1 MCSAENSTEHVSKGI
16 ILSKIGEMIEYA
28 GKKYVVGEKVIA
40 NKNSVYE
47 GLIGTIYEIH
57 TDTEKETCNETPDIY
72 CRFREPVMTVNKEK
86 VRRRLSEAYKKDI
99 RLADVGLDCVIMS
112 PEMLVCMS
120 DLDDGAYKKKVYLLI
135 EDAAVDSDTF
145 YTTDVFADMDM
156 AQQQFEIKL
165 SKEMDKGML
174 KDITV
179 SDEYVLEVGDN
190 SFEYFRSGRFCEW
203 HYSLKIIEDE
213 IVIPLEFVKE
223 INKIF
228 FDELVADNAG
238 LSNAVKEEL
247 GNDKKFLDKYVS
259 CVNKV
264 AEELVIQSIKR
275 K

>member
-28 GKKYVVGEKVIA
+28 GKKYAVGEKVIA

-72 CRFREPVMTVNKEK
+72 CRFREPVMKVNKEK
-86 VRRRLSEAYKKDI
+86 VRKRLSEAYKKDI

-238 LSNAVKEEL
+238 LSKAVKEEL
-247 GNDKKFLDKYVS
+247 GNDKKFLDKYIS
-259 CVNKV
+259 FVNRV
-264 AEELVIQSIKR
+264 AEELVIQSLKR

>member
-28 GKKYVVGEKVIA
+28 GKKYAVGEKVIA

-57 TDTEKETCNETPDIY
+57 TDTEKESCNETPDIY
-72 CRFREPVMTVNKEK
+72 CRFREPVMKVNKEK
-86 VRRRLSEAYKKDI
+86 VRKRLSEAYKKDI

-213 IVIPLEFVKE
+213 IVIPNEFIKE

-228 FDELVADNAG
+228 FDEFVGNNPCLRDD
-238 LSNAVKEEL
+238 VKEEL
-247 GNDKKFLDKYVS
+247 RNDESFMDRYIS
-259 CVNKV
+259 FINKV
-264 AEELVIQSIKR
+264 AEEFVFQSLKR
-275 K
+275 S

>member
-28 GKKYVVGEKVIA
+28 GKKYAVGEKVIA

-72 CRFREPVMTVNKEK
+72 CRFQEPVMTVNKEK
-86 VRRRLSEAYKKDI
+86 VRKRLSEAYKKDI
-99 RLADVGLDCVIMS
+99 RLADAGLDCVIMS

-259 CVNKV
+259 FVNKV

>member
-28 GKKYVVGEKVIA
+28 GKKYAVGEKVIA

-72 CRFREPVMTVNKEK
+72 CRFREPVMKVNKEK
-86 VRRRLSEAYKKDI
+86 VRKRLSEAYKKDI

-135 EDAAVDSDTF
+135 EDAAVDNDTF

-238 LSNAVKEEL
+238 LSKAVKEEL
-247 GNDKKFLDKYVS
+247 GNDKKFLDKYIS
-259 CVNKV
+259 FVNRV
-264 AEELVIQSIKR
+264 AEELVIQSLKR

>member
-28 GKKYVVGEKVIA
+28 GKKYAVGEKVIA

-57 TDTEKETCNETPDIY
+57 IGKDTCNETPDIY
-72 CRFREPVMTVNKEK
+72 CRFQEPVMTVNKEK
-86 VRRRLSEAYKKDI
+86 VRKRLSEAYKKDI
-99 RLADVGLDCVIMS
+99 RLADAGLDCVIMS

-165 SKEMDKGML
+165 SKEKNKGML

-259 CVNKV
+259 FVNRV

>member
-28 GKKYVVGEKVIA
+28 GKKYAVGEKVIA

-57 TDTEKETCNETPDIY
+57 TDTEKESCNETPDIY
-72 CRFREPVMTVNKEK
+72 CRFREPVMKVNKEK
-86 VRRRLSEAYKKDI
+86 VRKRLSEAYKKDI

-228 FDELVADNAG
+228 FDEFVGNNPCLRDDVQ
-238 LSNAVKEEL
+238 EEL
-247 GNDKKFLDKYVS
+247 RNDESFMDRYIS
-259 CVNKV
+259 FINKV
-264 AEELVIQSIKR
+264 AEEFVFQSLKR
-275 K
+275 S

>member
-1 MCSAENSTEHVSKGI
+1 MCSAENSTEHVSKEI

-28 GKKYVVGEKVIA
+28 GKKYAVGEKVIA

-72 CRFREPVMTVNKEK
+72 CRFQEPVMKVNKEK
-86 VRRRLSEAYKKDI
+86 VRKRLSEAYKKDI

-259 CVNKV
+259 FVNKV
-264 AEELVIQSIKR
+264 AEEFVIQSIKR

>member
-1 MCSAENSTEHVSKGI
+1 MCSAENGTERISKEI
-16 ILSKIGEMIEYA
+16 IMTKIGEMIEYA
-28 GKKYVVGEKVIA
+28 GKKYAVGEKVIA

-57 TDTEKETCNETPDIY
+57 IGKDTCNETPDIY
-72 CRFREPVMTVNKEK
+72 CRFREPVMKVNKEK
-86 VRRRLSEAYKKDI
+86 VRKRLSEAYKKDI
-99 RLADVGLDCVIMS
+99 RLADAGLDCVIMS

-135 EDAAVDSDTF
+135 EDAAVDNDTF

-203 HYSLKIIEDE
+203 HYSLKIIEEE
-213 IVIPLEFVKE
+213 IVIPNEFIKE

-228 FDELVADNAG
+228 FDEFVGNNPC
-238 LSNAVKEEL
+238 LSDDVKEEL
-247 GNDKKFLDKYVS
+247 RNDESFMDRYIS
-259 CVNKV
+259 FINKV
-264 AEELVIQSIKR
+264 AEEFIFQSLKQI
-275 K
+275 

>member
-28 GKKYVVGEKVIA
+28 GKKYAVGEKVIA

-72 CRFREPVMTVNKEK
+72 CRFQEPVMKVNKEK
-86 VRRRLSEAYKKDI
+86 VRKRLSEAYKKDI

-213 IVIPLEFVKE
+213 IVILLEFVKE

>member
-28 GKKYVVGEKVIA
+28 GKKYAVGEKVIA

-72 CRFREPVMTVNKEK
+72 CRFQEPVMKVNKEK
-86 VRRRLSEAYKKDI
+86 VRKRLSEAYKKDI
-99 RLADVGLDCVIMS
+99 RLADVCLDCVIMS

-135 EDAAVDSDTF
+135 EDAAVDNDTF

>member
-28 GKKYVVGEKVIA
+28 GKKYAVGEKVIA

-72 CRFREPVMTVNKEK
+72 CRFQEPVMKVNKEK
-86 VRRRLSEAYKKDI
+86 VRKRLSEAYKKDI

-179 SDEYVLEVGDN
+179 SDEYVLEVGDT

-203 HYSLKIIEDE
+203 HYSLKIIEEE
-213 IVIPLEFVKE
+213 IVIKNEFIKE

-228 FDELVADNAG
+228 FDEFVGNNPCLRDD
-238 LSNAVKEEL
+238 VKEEL
-247 GNDKKFLDKYVS
+247 RNDESFMDRYIS
-259 CVNKV
+259 FINKV
-264 AEELVIQSIKR
+264 AEEFVFQSLKR
-275 K
+275 S

>member
-28 GKKYVVGEKVIA
+28 GKKYAVGEKVIA

-72 CRFREPVMTVNKEK
+72 CRFQEPVMTVNKEK
-86 VRRRLSEAYKKDI
+86 VRKRLSEAYKKDI
-99 RLADVGLDCVIMS
+99 RLADAGLDCVIMS

-213 IVIPLEFVKE
+213 IVIPNEFIKE

-238 LSNAVKEEL
+238 LSKAVKEEL
-247 GNDKKFLDKYVS
+247 GNDKKFLDKYIS
-259 CVNKV
+259 FVNRV

>member
-1 MCSAENSTEHVSKGI
+1 MCSAEKSTEHVSKGI
-16 ILSKIGEMIEYA
+16 IFSKIGEMIEYA
-28 GKKYVVGEKVIA
+28 GKKYAIGEKVIA

-47 GLIGTIYEIH
+47 GLIGMIYEIH
-57 TDTEKETCNETPDIY
+57 IGKDTCNETPDIY
-72 CRFREPVMTVNKEK
+72 CRFQEPVMTVNKEK
-86 VRRRLSEAYKKDI
+86 VRKRLSEAYKKDI
-99 RLADVGLDCVIMS
+99 RLDDAGLDCVIMS

-228 FDELVADNAG
+228 FDELVADNTG
-238 LSNAVKEEL
+238 LSKAVKEEL
-247 GNDKKFLDKYVS
+247 GNDKKFLDKYIS
-259 CVNKV
+259 FVNRV

>member
-28 GKKYVVGEKVIA
+28 GKKYAVGEKVIA

-72 CRFREPVMTVNKEK
+72 CRFQEPVMKVNKEK
-86 VRRRLSEAYKKDI
+86 VRKRLSEAYKKDI

-213 IVIPLEFVKE
+213 IVILLEFVKE

-259 CVNKV
+259 FVNKV

>member
-1 MCSAENSTEHVSKGI
+1 MCSAEKSTEHVSKGI
-16 ILSKIGEMIEYA
+16 IFSKIGEMIEYA
-28 GKKYVVGEKVIA
+28 GKKYAIGEKVIA

-47 GLIGTIYEIH
+47 GLIGMIYEIH
-57 TDTEKETCNETPDIY
+57 IGKDTCNETPDIY
-72 CRFREPVMTVNKEK
+72 CRFQEPVMTVNKEK
-86 VRRRLSEAYKKDI
+86 VRKRLSEAYKKDI
-99 RLADVGLDCVIMS
+99 RLADAGLDCVIMS

-259 CVNKV
+259 FVNKV

>member
-28 GKKYVVGEKVIA
+28 GKKYAVGEKVIA

-72 CRFREPVMTVNKEK
+72 CRFQEPVMKVNKEK
-86 VRRRLSEAYKKDI
+86 VRKRLSEAYKKDI

-213 IVIPLEFVKE
+213 IVIPNEFIKE

>member
-28 GKKYVVGEKVIA
+28 GKKYAVGEKVIA

-72 CRFREPVMTVNKEK
+72 CRFQEPVMTVNKEK
-86 VRRRLSEAYKKDI
+86 VRKRLSEAYKKDI
-99 RLADVGLDCVIMS
+99 RLADAGLDCVIMS

-135 EDAAVDSDTF
+135 EDAAVDNDTF

-174 KDITV
+174 NDITV

-228 FDELVADNAG
+228 FDEFVGNNPCLRDD
-238 LSNAVKEEL
+238 VKEEL
-247 GNDKKFLDKYVS
+247 RNDESFMDRYIS
-259 CVNKV
+259 FINKV
-264 AEELVIQSIKR
+264 AEEFVFQSLKR
-275 K
+275 S